1 MLLGDVG
8 GLFSLFVSLFSTI
21 LGFMNYQKSDNLLAF
36 DLFKTRPQVLE
47 GQGDKSTARDQ
58 KLQEQ

>member
-21 LGFMNYQKSDNLLAF
+21 LGVTNYQKSDNLLAF
-36 DLFKTRPQVLE
+36 DLFKTRPQVPE
-47 GQGDKSTARDQ
+47 GQGNTTTAVVQ
-58 KLQEQ
+58 KLEEH